1 MLHTYPDCFMVG
13 MFVSYRI
20 LLLANSLKDVV
31 CYKYTE
37 LSVLWGMKKEVLSSL
52 SLEMDHVGSNV

>member
-1 MLHTYPDCFMVG
+1 MLHRYPNCFMLG

-20 LLLANSLKDVV
+20 LLLANSLKDVI

-37 LSVLWGMKKEVLSSL
+37 LSVLWGMKKEALNSLSS
-52 SLEMDHVGSNV
+52 EMDHVGSNV

>member
-1 MLHTYPDCFMVG
+1 

-37 LSVLWGMKKEVLSSL
+37 LSVLWGMKKEVLNSL
-52 SLEMDHVGSNV
+52 SLEMDHGGSNV